1 MELVSSNF
9 KSVVEELRAKVV
21 AAKDTGQTLATVR
34 ADARLLG
41 QQYQEVKV
49 KEFVITSDEPIP
61 SGGTDR
67 APTPLDFFA
76 ASIGFCENIMF
87 TRHAA
92 LRGLEF
98 DSLETSVRG
107 HWDRKG
113 QYEIDGTS
121 PAFKDMTVE
130 TRVSTKAP
138 IEKVV
143 DVARTAHRTCPMH
156 ATIARAM
163 PVMDKLFVN
172 GEEVPLYQT

>member
-1 MELVSSNF
+1 MGLVSPNF
-9 KSVVEELRAKVV
+9 KSIVEELRAKV
-21 AAKDTGQTLATVR
+21 ASAKDPNQTLATVR

-49 KEFVITSDEPIP
+49 KEFVIPCDEPIS
-61 SGGTDR
+61 SGGTDKG
-67 APTPLDFFA
+67 PTPLDFFA
-76 ASIGFCENIMF
+76 ASIGFCENVMF

-92 LRGLEF
+92 LRGLQF

-130 TRVSTKAP
+130 TKVTTKAP
-138 IEKVV
+138 VEKAAE
-143 DVARTAHRTCPMH
+143 VARITHKTCPMH
-156 ATIARAM
+156 ATIAKAM
-163 PVMDKLFVN
+163 PVTDKLFVN
-172 GEEVPLYQT
+172 GKEVPL